1 MATLPVLYDY
11 PLAYNPAKP
20 RLLLIEKGVPY
31 TSKASKL
38 WLISLVVACTVVVQF
53 INLFNGQSLSPA
65 YLRLNPHG
73 TSPTLIVGDKTLTES
88 LECILYVDEHLGGP
102 PLGGDKVDRAFVEQW
117 VKEVD
122 KWNGNIFM
130 AAYGGDQVKSILGKL
145 TQYKERYAKARVVKH
160 SKLAPACL
168 DEYAQARMKE
178 NPDLAPLY
186 KEKIEAMAAG
196 IKAIGDQA
204 VVDKNDKVLDEL
216 LDTAESRLK
225 ASGAEG
231 WLAGPAYSLAD
242 VLLTVLLVRVEMNK
256 LQARFI
262 EPRPA
267 LNSFYKRVRQ
277 RPSWNQAFG
286 SALSGLTGPKLFFP
300 ALAKAWV
307 ANLTGWY

>member
-31 TSKASKL
+31 TSK
-38 WLISLVVACTVVVQF
+38 F

-145 TQYKERYAKARVVKH
+145 TQYKER
-160 SKLAPACL
+160 
-168 DEYAQARMKE
+168 YAQARMKE